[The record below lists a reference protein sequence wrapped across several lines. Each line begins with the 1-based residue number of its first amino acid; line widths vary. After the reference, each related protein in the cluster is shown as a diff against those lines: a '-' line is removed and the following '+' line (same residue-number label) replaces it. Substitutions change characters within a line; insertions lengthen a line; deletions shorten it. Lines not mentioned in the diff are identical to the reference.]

1 MNPLHRIKLYIALI
15 HYPVKGK
22 DGATIA
28 SAITSID
35 LHDIARTVK
44 TYGAAGFYV
53 VTPLKDQQAFAQK
66 ILDHWTCGAGAV
78 YNQDRKKAFSA
89 VSIKN
94 DFTQVISE
102 IKSAHG
108 LPVRVVATSAA
119 EGNNQVG
126 YKQLQQ
132 ELLAGDYA
140 YVLAL
145 GTAWGLAD
153 NFMQEAYCRL
163 KPILTQTGYNHLS
176 VRSAAAIILDR
187 LLGHYPGYL

>member
-1 MNPLHRIKLYIALI
+1 M
-15 HYPVKGK
+15 HYPVKGR

-53 VTPLKDQQAFAQK
+53 VTPLKDQQVFAQK
-66 ILDHWTCGAGAV
+66 ILDHWTCGAGAG
-78 YNQDRKKAFSA
+78 YNPDRKKAFSA
-89 VSIKN
+89 VSIKD
-94 DFTQVISE
+94 DFNQVIRE
-102 IKSAHG
+102 IQSAHN
-108 LPVRVVATSAA
+108 LSVRVVATSAA
-119 EGNNQVG
+119 KGKNQVG
-126 YKQLQQ
+126 YGELQK
-132 ELLAGDYA
+132 EIFAGDNA

-153 NFMQEAYCRL
+153 NFMEEAYCRL
-163 KPILTQTGYNHLS
+163 KPVLTETGYNHLS

-187 LLGHYPGYL
+187 LLGRYPGCL